1 MYSILLLAAMGS
13 GGASLDWHEPK
24 PYGTGGLDYMY
35 GCYGSPLPGAAP
47 CPSYGYGLPPP
58 GGGYP
63 SFGPPGLPP
72 GGDMAPFNPGPLWVS
87 SPRGTDRPPSGP
99 AVAPGG
105 LTDQGAGLM
114 ETTAAGR
121 IVVDLPAD
129 ARLVIGGW
137 DSPPGRPTR
146 TFVTPALGPGRDY
159 GYSLRAEVV
168 RAGVT
173 LTAAKEVTIRAGQE
187 VHVALELPGP
197 ESLPARL
204 AAP

>member
-1 MYSILLLAAMGS
+1 MYSILLVAAMGS
-13 GGASLDWHEPK
+13 GGASLGWHEPK
-24 PYGTGGLDYMY
+24 PYGTSDVAYMS

-47 CPSYGYGLPPP
+47 SAYFGYDLPPP

-63 SFGPPGLPP
+63 GFGPAGLPP
-72 GGDMAPFNPGPLWVS
+72 GGDMAPYNPGVLWVS
-87 SPRGTDRPPSGP
+87 SPRGTDAPPPGP
-99 AVAPGG
+99 AVAPGALTEQGTG
-105 LTDQGAGLM
+105 LL

-129 ARLVIGGW
+129 ARLVIGGR

-146 TFVTPALGPGRDY
+146 TFVAPALGPGREY
-159 GYSLRAEVV
+159 RCSLRAEVV

-173 LTAAKEVTIRAGQE
+173 LTAAKEVTIRAGQV
-187 VHVALELPGP
+187 VHVALELPGT
-197 ESLPARL
+197 ESLPARV